1 MTTTYQQ
8 RSKPE
13 PTLKAPHNEA
23 AEQRL
28 LGSVLM
34 EGALRD
40 KCNLAAQDFYHLHH
54 QHIWQAVQAVDAVSV
69 VTVFDWLDRHDRL
82 NKIPGGEMYLYELQD
97 TVPTA
102 LQYAH
107 YANQVKAYAQRRR
120 MLEMCQQVAQMCHDE
135 DLPQDKLLSDSE
147 RAFVKASTG
156 LVKAGTRHISE
167 VLPAYVERV
176 EAAHAGTPIKTMA
189 TGFADIDKMLNG
201 GARAGELF
209 VIAAR
214 PGMGKTSLLLSII
227 SNNVKTPATAR
238 RGVFYTLEMTSEE
251 QIGRMVSLTSGIDGM
266 RLSNGDLRDDE
277 WAAFMRVIGNL
288 ESAPIYLNEEPMSIE
303 GIKADARRMHGVH
316 TLDYLMIDFLG
327 LVDAPGDRDY
337 ERATAVALGAKMIA
351 KELGVPVF
359 LACQLSRSV
368 ETRNDKRPVLSD
380 LRDSGRIEEAAD
392 VAMFIY
398 RDEVYNADTEFQ
410 NIAEILIRKNRRG
423 PVGNAMLFFD
433 KRLTG
438 FKNLAKERIQL

>member
-1 MTTTYQQ
+1 M
-8 RSKPE
+8 
-13 PTLKAPHNEA
+13 LK
-23 AEQRL
+23 
-28 LGSVLM
+28 GV
-34 EGALRD
+34 
-40 KCNLAAQDFYHLHH
+40 
-54 QHIWQAVQAVDAVSV
+54 
-69 VTVFDWLDRHDRL
+69 
-82 NKIPGGEMYLYELQD
+82 
-97 TVPTA
+97 
-102 LQYAH
+102 
-107 YANQVKAYAQRRR
+107 
-120 MLEMCQQVAQMCHDE
+120 
-135 DLPQDKLLSDSE
+135 
-147 RAFVKASTG
+147 
-156 LVKAGTRHISE
+156 
-167 VLPAYVERV
+167 
-176 EAAHAGTPIKTMA
+176 
-189 TGFADIDKMLNG
+189 
-201 GARAGELF
+201 ARAGELF
-209 VIAAR
+209 VSAAR